1 MTAKLL
7 EIENLHAG
15 AAGKEI
21 IKGISLS
28 VNTGEVHV
36 ILGPNGLK
44 ERYIGAAMYYT
55 RV

>member
-21 IKGISLS
+21 IKGEFS
-28 VNTGEVHV
+28 VFN
-36 ILGPNGLK
+36 P
-44 ERYIGAAMYYT
+44 
-55 RV
+55 